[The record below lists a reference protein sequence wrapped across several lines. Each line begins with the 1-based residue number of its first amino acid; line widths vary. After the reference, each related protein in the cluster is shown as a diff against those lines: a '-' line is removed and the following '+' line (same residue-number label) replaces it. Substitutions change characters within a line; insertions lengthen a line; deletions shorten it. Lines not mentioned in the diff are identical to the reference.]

1 MKDRRKIALLLGI
14 TLVLIVLYLV
24 LGLNARNWEYALSRR
39 IPRIIAIMVTSGAIA
54 ASTVVFQTI
63 THNRIFTPS
72 LMGLDALFLLL
83 QTVFLF
89 LLGPQHQLVLNQNWN
104 FLFVVGN
111 MMLFALLFY
120 QVVFQKMEEDI
131 FFLLLVGLILG
142 TLFQSATSFFQMVM
156 DPNEFS
162 VVQSKMFASFNNI
175 NTSVLTLSVIILVGT
190 VVYVIRH
197 SATLDVV
204 ALGRDHA
211 VNLGVAYDRLVRKM
225 LIAIAI
231 LVSVSTA
238 LVGPIMFLGLLVA
251 NLAREFLATYEH
263 RYLIET
269 ALLLGLIALV
279 GGQLLVERVLNFATP
294 LSVLI
299 NLGGG
304 LYFMFL
310 LWKENLA

>member
-1 MKDRRKIALLLGI
+1 MKDGRKITLLLGI
-14 TLVLIVLYLV
+14 ALVLIVLYLV

-39 IPRIIAIMVTSGAIA
+39 IPRIIAIVVTSGAIA

-63 THNRIFTPS
+63 THNRILTPS

-83 QTVFLF
+83 QTILLF
-89 LLGPQHQLVLNQNWN
+89 LLGPQHQLVFNQNWN

-111 MMLFALLFY
+111 MVLFALLLY
-120 QVVFQKMEEDI
+120 QVVFQEIEEDI

-142 TLFQSATSFFQMVM
+142 TLFQSATSFLQMVM

-190 VVYVIRH
+190 LVYVIRH

-263 RYLIET
+263 RYLIGT

-310 LWKENLA
+310 LGKENLA

>member
-1 MKDRRKIALLLGI
+1 MKDGRKITLLLGI
-14 TLVLIVLYLV
+14 ALVLIVLYLV

-39 IPRIIAIMVTSGAIA
+39 IPRIIATVVTSGAIA

-63 THNRIFTPS
+63 THNRILTPS

-83 QTVFLF
+83 QTILLF
-89 LLGPQHQLVLNQNWN
+89 LLGPQHQLVFNQNWN

-111 MMLFALLFY
+111 MVLFALLLY
-120 QVVFQKMEEDI
+120 QVVFQEIEEDI

-142 TLFQSATSFFQMVM
+142 TLFQSATSFLQMVM

-190 VVYVIRH
+190 LVYVIRH

-263 RYLIET
+263 RYLIGT

-279 GGQLLVERVLNFATP
+279 GGQLLVERC
-294 LSVLI
+294 
-299 NLGGG
+299 
-304 LYFMFL
+304 
-310 LWKENLA
+310 

>member
-1 MKDRRKIALLLGI
+1 MKDGRKITLLLGI
-14 TLVLIVLYLV
+14 ALVLIVLYLV

-39 IPRIIAIMVTSGAIA
+39 IPRIIATVVTSGAIA

-63 THNRIFTPS
+63 THNRILTPS

-83 QTVFLF
+83 QTILLF
-89 LLGPQHQLVLNQNWN
+89 LLGPQHQLVFNQNWN

-111 MMLFALLFY
+111 MVLFALLLY
-120 QVVFQKMEEDI
+120 QVVFQEIEEDI

-142 TLFQSATSFFQMVM
+142 TLFQSATSFLQMVM

-190 VVYVIRH
+190 LVYVIRH

-263 RYLIET
+263 RYLIGT

-310 LWKENLA
+310 LGKENLA